1 MSLFFLPLGLLAALS
16 ILAYRESALYE
27 RDQMINR
34 LVKESKRRKKEQERK
49 PKRGYAHVQAGYS
62 MKTDDA

>member
-1 MSLFFLPLGLLAALS
+1 MSLFFLPLGFIATLA

-27 RDQMINR
+27 RNQMVNR

-49 PKRGYAHVQAGYS
+49 PKRGYVHVRAGWRV
-62 MKTDDA
+62 